1 MYFDHSNLED
11 MMNVPKMMI
20 GTFRNNNYQE
30 LFDVVC
36 AAVECGFTGFDTAP
50 SYKSEKVLGRAIHE
64 AAQKYGLGR
73 KDFFISDKI
82 DAWQMQECNGDI
94 RRYVDE
100 AMNQMDIEYIDL
112 LLIHWP
118 IPEYMDRT
126 WKCFEKLYGSGI
138 VKSIGICNL
147 RVRHLEKYIQYDIPP
162 QFLQIERHPLRT
174 CQQEL
179 KFCKDHGIK
188 VMSYSPICQM
198 DTRLRNSK
206 ILQRIAEK
214 YDKNIG
220 QVILRWHIDTECIP
234 VFMSKK
240 KNRIKEN
247 LDIFDFH
254 LEKDEIDEISSLNEN
269 YKIFLES
276 WGCLGF

>member
-1 MYFDHSNLED
+1 
-11 MMNVPKMMI
+11 MNVPEIMI

-30 LFDVVC
+30 LLGVVRT
-36 AAVECGFTGFDTAP
+36 AVESGFTGFDTAP
-50 SYKSEKVLGRAIHE
+50 SYKSETALGKAINE
-64 AAQKYGLGR
+64 IAQKYSLSR

-82 DAWQMQECNGDI
+82 DAWQMQDGNGDI
-94 RRYVDE
+94 CRYVYE
-100 AMNQMDIEYIDL
+100 AINKMNIDYIDL

-118 IPEYMDRT
+118 IPEYMDST
-126 WKCFEKLYGSGI
+126 WKCFEKLYENGI

-147 RVRHLEKYIQYDIPP
+147 RVRHLEKCIQYDIPP

-174 CQQEL
+174 CRPEL
-179 KFCKDHGIK
+179 EFCKEHGIR

-198 DTRLRNSK
+198 DTRLKNSK
-206 ILQRIAEK
+206 TLQLLSEK
-214 YDKNIG
+214 YDKDIG
-220 QVILRWHIDTECIP
+220 QVILRWHIDTGCIP

-240 KNRIKEN
+240 INRIKGN
-247 LDIFDFH
+247 LDIFDFY
-254 LEKDEIDEISSLNEN
+254 LENEEINAISSLNEN

>member
-1 MYFDHSNLED
+1 
-11 MMNVPKMMI
+11 
-20 GTFRNNNYQE
+20 
-30 LFDVVC
+30 
-36 AAVECGFTGFDTAP
+36 
-50 SYKSEKVLGRAIHE
+50 
-64 AAQKYGLGR
+64 
-73 KDFFISDKI
+73 
-82 DAWQMQECNGDI
+82 
-94 RRYVDE
+94 
-100 AMNQMDIEYIDL
+100 
-112 LLIHWP
+112 
-118 IPEYMDRT
+118 
-126 WKCFEKLYGSGI
+126 
-138 VKSIGICNL
+138 
-147 RVRHLEKYIQYDIPP
+147 
-162 QFLQIERHPLRT
+162 
-174 CQQEL
+174 
-179 KFCKDHGIK
+179 
-188 VMSYSPICQM
+188 M

>member
-1 MYFDHSNLED
+1 MD
-11 MMNVPKMMI
+11 VPKIMI

-36 AAVECGFTGFDTAP
+36 AAVESGFTGFDTAP
-50 SYKSEKVLGRAIHE
+50 SYKSEKALGKAISE
-64 AAQKYGLGR
+64 AAKKYGLDR

-82 DAWQMQECNGDI
+82 DAWQMQEGNGDI
-94 RRYVDE
+94 RKYVTD
-100 AMNQMDIEYIDL
+100 AISKMDVDYIDL

-118 IPEYMDRT
+118 IPEYMDST
-126 WKCFEKLYGSGI
+126 WTCFEKLYQEGV
-138 VKSIGICNL
+138 VKNIGICNL
-147 RVRHLEKYIQYDIPP
+147 RVRHLQKYIRYDIPP

-174 CQQEL
+174 CLQEIE
-179 KFCKDHGIK
+179 FCKEHGIR

-198 DTRLRNSK
+198 DIRLRNSM
-206 ILQRIAEK
+206 ILQKLSEK

-220 QVILRWHIDTECIP
+220 QVILRWHVDTDCIP

-240 KNRIKEN
+240 TNRVKEN
-247 LDIFDFH
+247 LDIFDFQ
-254 LEKDEIDEISSLNEN
+254 LDKEEIDAISSLNEN